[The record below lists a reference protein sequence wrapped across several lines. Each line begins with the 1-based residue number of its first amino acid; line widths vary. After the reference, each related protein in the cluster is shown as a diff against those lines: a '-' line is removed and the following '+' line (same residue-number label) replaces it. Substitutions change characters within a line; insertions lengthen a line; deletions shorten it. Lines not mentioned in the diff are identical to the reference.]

1 MKGVCEMNSSEIQRL
16 IPPWTGSKQHYAIS
30 LGYWW
35 HLKIHSALVTWNLLS
50 LCVLDPI
57 SFLISRLAISWRQK
71 EKKKKLHISSPVPQA
86 MRHVCEF
93 RNLRLKDL
101 SYSQNLHWGKYVWF
115 VWFHLSKRWLLCK
128 CRLSFASCSTYECL
142 RDMFERRAHAGM
154 QLWMDAK
161 DPLLYECARSLLRV
175 RGRLAGRQLRVTSR
189 QHKQRSYL
197 SPSLPFTEHSFLQ
210 QHRTP
215 WLRPIV
221 FLEVALS

>member
-1 MKGVCEMNSSEIQRL
+1 M
-16 IPPWTGSKQHYAIS
+16 
-30 LGYWW
+30 
-35 HLKIHSALVTWNLLS
+35 TWNLLS

-71 EKKKKLHISSPVPQA
+71 EKKKLHISSPVPQA
-86 MRHVCEF
+86 SRHVW
-93 RNLRLKDL
+93 DL
-101 SYSQNLHWGKYVWF
+101 SYSQNLHWDKYVWF
-115 VWFHLSKRWLLCK
+115 VWFHMSKRWLLCK

-142 RDMFERRAHAGM
+142 RDMFEWWAHAGM

-175 RGRLAGRQLRVTSR
+175 RGRLAGRQLCVTSR

-215 WLRPIV
+215 WLQPIV